1 MGELLMAGKL
11 SSKIKDA
18 ATNLRK
24 TQVSTPAGGATEQAF
39 TGAAAAQGKAPTG
52 PSGQS
57 NISEVLGVQEQRA
70 VGEQAAQQMDQQ
82 AGQAQV
88 QEAQQASQQ
97 KQFKSQQLAQE
108 LEGDARYNQEL
119 DNQFAHYKEHSL
131 DMNAEEENLALED
144 LGAKLALKDKKYQA
158 ELSRRGDAARLQD
171 AANFSEEVA
180 KQVIGEDL
188 ANFRKSLEFQVE
200 QHGLDLEN
208 MEDLSKIDIGAA
220 LSAANAAIKA
230 DLVAQESAGWS
241 QLGSAAGSAAGS
253 MNFGGGTTST
263 AVPTTAPT
271 NVGSTGK
278 LGGPV

>member
-1 MGELLMAGKL
+1 MAGKL

-24 TQVSTPAGGATEQAF
+24 TQATTPAGGATEQAF
-39 TGAAAAQGKAPTG
+39 AGAAAAQGKAPTG

-70 VGEQAAQQMDQQ
+70 VGEQAAQGLEQQ
-82 AGQAQV
+82 ASQAQV

-97 KQFKSQQLAQE
+97 KQFKSQQLAQK

-119 DNQFAHYKEHSL
+119 ENQFARYKEHSL

-144 LGAKLALKDKKYQA
+144 LGAKLALKDKQYQS
-158 ELSRRGDAARLQD
+158 ELSRRGEAARLHD

-200 QHGLDLEN
+200 QHGLDLAN
-208 MEDLSKIDIGAA
+208 MEDLSKIDIGSAMQ
-220 LSAANAAIKA
+220 AANAALQA
-230 DLVAQESAGWS
+230 DITAQQS
-241 QLGSAAGSAAGS
+241 QG
-253 MNFGGGTTST
+253 FQ
-263 AVPTTAPT
+263 
-271 NVGSTGK
+271 K
-278 LGGPV
+278 LGGAAASYLKEKK